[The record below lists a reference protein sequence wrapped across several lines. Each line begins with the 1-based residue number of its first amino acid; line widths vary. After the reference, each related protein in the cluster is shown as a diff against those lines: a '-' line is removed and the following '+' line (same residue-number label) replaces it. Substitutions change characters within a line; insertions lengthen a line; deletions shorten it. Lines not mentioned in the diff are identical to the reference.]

1 VTLLI
6 AAGLGC
12 ARQDALVAPDP
23 EVTFAAHRSGDR
35 LVLDRLPS
43 GAHAT
48 LAPPSWFH
56 DADAPRFVLVAGGE
70 TRAGVWIVGRTRV
83 LVRRDDA
90 TTSPRTAE
98 VLSEWDEGTIR
109 LTLFQSDGPTLG
121 VDRFVRTRADGGAP
135 LTPAAPLHGT
145 YRAVVRDA
153 QGAPVGWLR
162 VRIDPPESRVY
173 DGVLPAEIGDP
184 LAAAAVVALDG
195 EVAWIEEHGSGGR

>member
-1 VTLLI
+1 MCFI
-6 AAGLGC
+6 ASNSFLALPSRAQDAQPDSPSVAEA
-12 ARQDALVAPDP
+12 ARQEKSRKEAQQKKDSHVYTNEDLKQSQILTQQDRSRI
-23 EVTFAAHRSGDR
+23 EAHKNNS
-35 LVLDRLPS
+35 P
-43 GAHAT
+43 AT
-48 LAPPSWFH
+48 P
-56 DADAPRFVLVAGGE
+56 
-70 TRAGVWIVGRTRV
+70 
-83 LVRRDDA
+83 A
-90 TTSPRTAE
+90 TPAEPAVNAEKHTAE
-98 VLSEWDEGTIR
+98 VLSELDEGTIR

-121 VDRFVRTRADGGAP
+121 VDRFVRARAAGGAP

-162 VRIDPPESRVY
+162 VRIDPPEPRVY